1 MRNTMK
7 VGLLAVLGLMFVSVP
22 LFAHHGNV
30 GYDNRVLV
38 VKGTVTAWL
47 WTNPHSFLKFDATD
61 DKGTTTH
68 WIAEWNAPGS
78 LINYGVTRNSFKAGD
93 EVTVTMTGISKVSPN
108 VGRITKVLLPNG
120 QELAEVGRGAGVPGR
135 NQDDSDKG
143 DK

>member
-1 MRNTMK
+1 MRHTMK
-7 VGLLAVLGLMFVSVP
+7 VGLLAVLGLMAVSMP

-61 DKGTTTH
+61 DKGATTH

-78 LINYGVTRNSFKAGD
+78 LINYGVTRNSFKTGD
-93 EVTVTMTGISKVSPN
+93 AVTVTMTGISKTTPN

-135 NQDDSDKG
+135 DDNNDKG

>member
-1 MRNTMK
+1 MRNTRK
-7 VGLLAVLGLMFVSVP
+7 LTLLAVLGIVVTSVP

-30 GYDNRVLV
+30 GYDNRTLV

-47 WTNPHSFLKFDATD
+47 WTNPHTFLKFDTTD
-61 DKGTTTH
+61 DKGAVTH

-78 LINYGVTRNSFKAGD
+78 LINYGVTAHSFRTGD

-108 VGRITKVLLPNG
+108 VGRIAKVLLPNG

-135 NQDDSDKG
+135 NADDKDNNDK
-143 DK
+143 

>member
-1 MRNTMK
+1 MRNTMEASL
-7 VGLLAVLGLMFVSVP
+7 VAVLGLVLLSAPMY
-22 LFAHHGNV
+22 AHHGNV

-61 DKGTTTH
+61 DKGSTTH

-78 LINYGVTRNSFKAGD
+78 LINYGVTSHSFKAGD
-93 EVTVTMTGISKVSPN
+93 EVTVTLTGISKTSPN

-135 NQDDSDKG
+135 NPDDADSNK
-143 DK
+143 